1 VIGYS
6 RNKFSINNNQQAT
19 KKATFGLIELHHF
32 QYFQLQLINT
42 CQKILDGSIMTM
54 LSIIEKIIWQK
65 QAIIYVVF
73 DQNFQII
80 IASEN
85 VNKFTDSAN
94 LI

>member
-1 VIGYS
+1 
-6 RNKFSINNNQQAT
+6 
-19 KKATFGLIELHHF
+19 
-32 QYFQLQLINT
+32 
-42 CQKILDGSIMTM
+42 M